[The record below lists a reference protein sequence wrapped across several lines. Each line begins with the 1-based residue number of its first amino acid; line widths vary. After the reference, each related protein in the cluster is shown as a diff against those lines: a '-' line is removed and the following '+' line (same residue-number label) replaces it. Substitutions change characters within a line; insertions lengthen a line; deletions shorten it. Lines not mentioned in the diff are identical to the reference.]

1 MNEISLPNAAQIESI
16 KNEVLGNKVDII
28 KIIDKY
34 DGLVTAN
41 QFISLEEGRD
51 FIKISENIINKY
63 VDFDIVISNSTDTPL
78 RVAFRSE
85 SLLDYGG
92 YPTIRLANGEYATFY
107 TSISGDAA
115 QITIPPNCR
124 SLNISQI
131 PIQRLSDGMEAYDNH
146 IWKKYRGKLSFQ
158 VRSVSENSVG
168 GTVSI
173 WFVGYKK

>member
-41 QFISLEEGRD
+41 QFISLEGSD
-51 FIKISENIINKY
+51 FITISENITNKY
-63 VDFDIVISNSTDTPL
+63 VDFDIVISNRTDTPL
-78 RVAFRSE
+78 RVAFRSN
-85 SLLDYGG
+85 SLLDGGG

-124 SLNISQI
+124 SLNLSQI

-146 IWKKYRGKLSFQ
+146 IWKKYRGELLFQ
-158 VRSVSENSVG
+158 VRAVSENSVG